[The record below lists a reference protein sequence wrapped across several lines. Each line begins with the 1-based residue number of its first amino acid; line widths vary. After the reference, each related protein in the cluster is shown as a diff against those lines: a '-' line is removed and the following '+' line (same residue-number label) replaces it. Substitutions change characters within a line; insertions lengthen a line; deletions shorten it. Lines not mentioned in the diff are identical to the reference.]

1 MLNYLLAE
9 IENRRGELVVAFAGY
24 AKDMESLFEYN
35 EGLPSRF
42 PETLRFADYSDDLLL
57 GIFKGLI
64 KNKKGRGTLRL
75 APGPAGQGERW
86 AKVAIARLGRRRGT
100 RGFGNARAV
109 RVLFDRVL
117 QRQTD
122 RLSCASGD
130 GDDNNNG
137 DNEENHYDLDP
148 FVLTKPDLLGVT
160 VAELDDSASWREL
173 KDMIGLGKV
182 KDSVKALA
190 EVVKTNVVLEEDEK
204 PPRAIALNRCM
215 LGNPGTGKYLSL
227 VGPVPFWFRA
237 SEITTDILAAV
248 VDRNLPFNVFDLITS
263 HSRW

>member
-1 MLNYLLAE
+1 MPAYDLVPLHPRPRQAYTLEPKEGGGGKQVLNYLLAE

-42 PETLRFADYSDDLLL
+42 PETLRFADYSDALLL
-57 GIFKGLI
+57 DIFKGLM
-64 KNKKGRGTLRL
+64 KKKKGRGTLRL

-86 AKVAIARLGRRRGT
+86 AKVAIAKLGRRRGT

-109 RVLFDRVL
+109 RVVFDRVL

-122 RLSCASGD
+122 RLSGANGG
-130 GDDNNNG
+130 GDDNSNG
-137 DNEENHYDLDP
+137 DNDKNDFDRDP

-160 VAELDDSASWREL
+160 VAELDDSATWREL
-173 KDMIGLGKV
+173 KDMIGLGSV
-182 KDSVKALA
+182 KNAVKALA
-190 EVVKTNVVLEEDEK
+190 EVVKTNIVLEEDGK

-215 LGNPGTGKYLSL
+215 LGNPGTGS
-227 VGPVPFWFRA
+227 
-237 SEITTDILAAV
+237 ILG
-248 VDRNLPFNVFDLITS
+248 LL
-263 HSRW
+263 